1 MKILITENNLKTAI
15 FKYFD
20 LMKGKGKE
28 PSVNK
33 TLPKLF
39 KTDEDTLFGYLV
51 DYLGG
56 ETMAIELT
64 RSKLKQLPDRIKIID
79 SQFNGELYF
88 SITDVGREILKYEE
102 HLPVEVDCYG
112 DVYGVDVWNHE
123 NDEYDYVEKI
133 SLSDFYEYEDMSG
146 CWEIRE
152 TFMSDINSQ
161 LFDMVTKYTG
171 IPLNVSFLSIID
183 G

>member
-1 MKILITENNLKTAI
+1 
-15 FKYFD
+15 
-20 LMKGKGKE
+20 MKGKGKE

-39 KTDEDTLFGYLV
+39 QIDEYILFGYLI

-64 RSKLKQLPDRIKIID
+64 RSKLNQLPDRIKIID

-88 SITDVGREILKYEE
+88 SIVDIAREIPEYEDA
-102 HLPVEVDCYG
+102 LPVDVDVYG

-161 LFDMVTKYTG
+161 LFEMVTRQTG
-171 IPLNVSFLSIID
+171 ILLDVGQLSIID

>member
-1 MKILITENNLKTAI
+1 
-15 FKYFD
+15 
-20 LMKGKGKE
+20 MKGKGKE

-33 TLPKLF
+33 ILPKLF
-39 KTDEDTLFGYLV
+39 KTDEDTLFGYLI

-56 ETMAIELT
+56 ETNAIELT

-88 SITDVGREILKYEE
+88 SIVDIAREIPEYEDA
-102 HLPVEVDCYG
+102 LPVDVDVYG
-112 DVYGVDVWNHE
+112 DVYGVDVWNNE

-133 SLSDFYEYEDMSG
+133 SLSDFYEQEDMSG
-146 CWEIRE
+146 GWEIRDVLS
-152 TFMSDINSQ
+152 SDINA
-161 LFDMVTKYTG
+161 LFFERVTRQTG
-171 IPLNVSFLSIID
+171 ILLDVGQLSIID

>member
-1 MKILITENNLKTAI
+1 MKE
-15 FKYFD
+15 
-20 LMKGKGKE
+20 KGKE

-33 TLPKLF
+33 TLPKLL

-51 DYLGG
+51 NYLGG
-56 ETMAIELT
+56 ETKAIELT

-88 SITDVGREILKYEE
+88 SITDVAREIPEYEDA
-102 HLPVEVDCYG
+102 LPVDVDVYG

-161 LFDMVTKYTG
+161 LFEMVTRQTG
-171 IPLNVSFLSIID
+171 ILLDVGQLSIID

>member
-39 KTDEDTLFGYLV
+39 QIDEYILFGYLI

-56 ETMAIELT
+56 ETKAIELT

-88 SITDVGREILKYEE
+88 SIVDIAREIPEYEDA
-102 HLPVEVDCYG
+102 LPVDVDVYG

-161 LFDMVTKYTG
+161 LFEMVTRQTG
-171 IPLNVSFLSIID
+171 IPLDVGQLSIID

>member
-20 LMKGKGKE
+20 LMKEKGKE

-39 KTDEDTLFGYLV
+39 KTDEETLFGYLI

-56 ETMAIELT
+56 ETNAIELT

-88 SITDVGREILKYEE
+88 SITDVAREIPEYED

-112 DVYGVDVWNHE
+112 DVYGVDVWNDDNE
-123 NDEYDYVEKI
+123 EYDYVEKI
-133 SLSDFYEYEDMSG
+133 SISDFYGQEDMTG
-146 CWEIRE
+146 GWEIKDI
-152 TFMSDINSQ
+152 FVGDINSQ
-161 LFDMVTKYTG
+161 LFEMVSRYTG
-171 IPLNVSFLSIID
+171 IPLNVTFIAFID

>member
-20 LMKGKGKE
+20 LMKEKGKE

-39 KTDEDTLFGYLV
+39 KTDEETLFGYLI

-56 ETMAIELT
+56 ETNAIELT

-88 SITDVGREILKYEE
+88 SITDVARELPEYED

-112 DVYGVDVWNHE
+112 DVYGVDV
-123 NDEYDYVEKI
+123 
-133 SLSDFYEYEDMSG
+133 DMTGS
-146 CWEIRE
+146 WEIKDI
-152 TFMSDINSQ
+152 FVGDINSQ
-161 LFDMVTKYTG
+161 LFEMVSRYTG
-171 IPLNVSFLSIID
+171 IPLNVTFIAFID

>member
-1 MKILITENNLKTAI
+1 
-15 FKYFD
+15 
-20 LMKGKGKE
+20 MKGKGKE

-39 KTDEDTLFGYLV
+39 QIDEYILFGYLV

-88 SITDVGREILKYEE
+88 SIVDIAREIPEYEDA
-102 HLPVEVDCYG
+102 LPVDVDVYG
-112 DVYGVDVWNHE
+112 DVYGVDVWNDE

-133 SLSDFYEYEDMSG
+133 SLSDFYGQEDMTG
-146 CWEIRE
+146 GWEIRD
-152 TFMSDINSQ
+152 TFVSDINGQ

-171 IPLNVSFLSIID
+171 IPLDVGQLSIID